1 MFLTGGDQ
9 KCSISN
15 ANPYGVVIERQTL
28 ISECIVNYGGNLVPY
43 MRWHGPESFEQY
55 QVNTSTAAYSSMII
69 ETDRSMDQGSWR
81 SVVNFTAPLTPPAA
95 EAATNAPDFEM
106 TYKTPTI
113 TVQCEYH
120 G

>member
-15 ANPYGVVIERQTL
+15 ANPNGVVIERQTL
-28 ISECIVNYGGNLVPY
+28 VSECIVSYKGNLVPY
-43 MRWHGPESFEQY
+43 MRWYGPQPFEQY

-69 ETDRSMDQGSWR
+69 EVDRSMDQGSWR

-95 EAATNAPDFEM
+95 DSATNVPDFEM
-106 TYKTPTI
+106 TYITPTVNI
-113 TVQCEYH
+113 HCEY
-120 G
+120 